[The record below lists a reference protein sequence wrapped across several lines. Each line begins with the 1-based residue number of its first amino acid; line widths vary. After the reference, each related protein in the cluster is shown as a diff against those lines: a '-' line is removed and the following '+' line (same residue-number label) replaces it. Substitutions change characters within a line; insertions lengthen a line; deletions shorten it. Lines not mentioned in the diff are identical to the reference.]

1 MTGPE
6 MLVAALLGALIAVGG
21 LLALNAR
28 RARARRRAA
37 DEAARR
43 AEADLALD
51 RLAWLTGRSEQP
63 PAAPYRPAGPVTS
76 ARHVARFTDRAL
88 SPRQRLWRDTSAVL
102 LIGLAGVLLAWSL
115 LPPARDDGAVLEATA
130 TPGPRQPPPAS
141 PPAPGPE
148 EPAPSPAQPA
158 PPEEPSPAAPGD
170 GASETPSPTVRVH
183 VVVRG
188 DTLSSIGLAYG
199 TTVDAILAANPQI
212 ADPNL
217 IVVGERI
224 VIPPPAAPPPAP

>member
-6 MLVAALLGALIAVGG
+6 MLVAALLGALIAVGC
-21 LLALNAR
+21 LLAFNAR
-28 RARARRRAA
+28 QARARQRAA

-63 PAAPYRPAGPVTS
+63 PAAPYRSAGPATS

-102 LIGLAGVLLAWSL
+102 LIGVIGVLLAGSI

-130 TPGPRQPPPAS
+130 TPGAPQSPPAS

-148 EPAPSPAQPA
+148 QPAPSPEP
-158 PPEEPSPAAPGD
+158 PELPEEPSPAVPGD

-199 TTVDAILAANPQI
+199 TTVDAILVANPQI

-224 VIPPPAAPPPAP
+224 VIPPPAVTPAP